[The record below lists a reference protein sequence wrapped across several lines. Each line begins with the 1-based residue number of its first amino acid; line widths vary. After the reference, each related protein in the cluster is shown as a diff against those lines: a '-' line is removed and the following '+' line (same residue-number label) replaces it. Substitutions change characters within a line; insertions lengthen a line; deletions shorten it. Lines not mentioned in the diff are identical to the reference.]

1 MNDTPHWL
9 DKTLTTI
16 KKAGEAARDGVQQ
29 AYHVGTLKLDIAS
42 LRRSLDDVVRD
53 VGRTAVDAIR
63 EKGTLSADQVAPLL
77 RRVDDLEDQIAEK
90 ERRIAD
96 LERESPET
104 PEPPPEE
111 TISTGRKRP
120 NFTSTGGA
128 GPTG

>member
-1 MNDTPHWL
+1 MNDTPRWL

-63 EKGTLSADQVAPLL
+63 EKGSLTADQVAPLL

-96 LERESPET
+96 LEREAPPGEA
-104 PEPPPEE
+104 PPEE
-111 TISTGRKRP
+111 TVGTGRRRP
-120 NFTSTGGA
+120 NFTPGG
-128 GPTG
+128 GPTD